1 MKPWVTLFF
10 VLFNYSV
17 SLAQEYRIS
26 TSVGLTRFDYFHSVD
41 ASLQH
46 KKWELSTGFAY
57 GINRTYF
64 QQRFFPKVQL
74 QTGYDFIHKPKFELG
89 TCIYTSFSWLKVNKA
104 SKHFTNWSEFFGGLS
119 WSYGGKWKVGQT
131 ITAGY
136 FTESNFS
143 TLIQKR
149 DRVGNWGYFFN
160 LQLIHVL

>member
-1 MKPWVTLFF
+1 MKPWVALVF

-17 SLAQEYRIS
+17 SLAQEYRVS
-26 TSVGLTRFDYFHSVD
+26 SSVGVTRFDFFHSVD
-41 ASLQH
+41 FTLQQQ
-46 KKWELSTGFAY
+46 KWELSTGFAY

-64 QQRFFPKVQL
+64 QQRFFPKVQF
-74 QTGYDFIHKPKFELG
+74 QTEYNFIHRPKFELG
-89 TCIYTSFSWLKVNKA
+89 PCIYTSFSWLKVNKS
-104 SKHFTNWSEFFGGLS
+104 SKHFTNWGEFFGGIS

-136 FTESNFS
+136 FTESYFS

-149 DRVGNWGYFFN
+149 DRVGSWGYFVN